1 MSDQPESAEASETP
15 ALTPL
20 EQYAADLTDNLGATR
35 YDVAFDTVRIFVET
49 DRWVETIVAAR
60 EDLELFSWLSAID
73 WSRTTEVGEG
83 VEDPDSLVERFEVLC
98 RLSSVRNADAA
109 IFVAV
114 LDKDAPSIPSLT
126 EFIGGAAW
134 HEREAHE
141 MFGIDFVGNDNL
153 KPLYLTDEFVG
164 HPLLKSYPLIARE
177 VKPWPGDVDVEP
189 MPEPETDPV
198 EEGAS

>member
-1 MSDQPESAEASETP
+1 MSDQPESAEATETP
-15 ALTPL
+15 ALTSL
-20 EQYAADLTDNLGATR
+20 EQYAADLTDSLGATR
-35 YDVAFDTVRIFVET
+35 YEVAFDTVRIFV
-49 DRWVETIVAAR
+49 DPGRWVETIVAAR
-60 EDLELFSWLSAID
+60 KDLELFSWLSAID

-83 VEDPDSLVERFEVLC
+83 VDDPETLVERFEVLC
-98 RLSSVRNADAA
+98 RLSSVRNTDAA

-141 MFGIDFVGNDNL
+141 MFGIDFVGNENL
-153 KPLYLTDEFVG
+153 APLYLTDEFVG
-164 HPLLKSYPLIARE
+164 HPLLKSYPLISRE
-177 VKPWPGDVDVEP
+177 VKPWPGEVDVEP
-189 MPEPETDPV
+189 MPEPETDSA